1 MISLFPKASA
11 AVNVTAV
18 LNLNCSYPRIDSTA
32 IMWNEILNIYNCFYI
47 LLRYLSVRVQ
57 TDPTLISIHENV

>member
-18 LNLNCSYPRIDSTA
+18 LNLICSYLRIDSTA
-32 IMWNEILNIYNCFYI
+32 KMWNEILNIYNCFYI